1 MGKLVNLVNAK
12 KQKIINL
19 LICEKVYKHDDRNY
33 LFNLPLKDLEEL
45 LKQLKKSI

>member
-19 LICEKVYKHDDRNY
+19 LICEKVYELDDRNY
-33 LFNLPLKDLEEL
+33 LFNLPLKDLEEML
-45 LKQLKKSI
+45 EKQKKSL